1 MTHKARALK
10 AMSTPNQPGRDAQ
23 LTPDQYLK
31 RIARGK
37 PAYGPGGEPL
47 NRAARRALKR

>member
-10 AMSTPNQPGRDAQ
+10 AMATPNQSGIRAQ
-23 LTPDQYLK
+23 MRPDQ
-31 RIARGK
+31 RARARGK
-37 PAYGPGGEPL
+37 AAFGPDGEPL